1 MDYFFLGT
9 KSLGHENS
17 VIRALRRLWLG
28 RLVKIYPC
36 IIHQNKS
43 AAKSTCVR
51 DSLSLFAVSVMLCF
65 WLLSTARTRRLCVA
79 VVIII
84 IIIIIIDLIRFI
96 ERQNVERL
104 PCRCDNIDA
113 GSYWITWILVRFYR
127 CCYFTPRPGMSAKY
141 CDERVCMS
149 CISRKPHVQTSRNFL
164 YVLIPVLW
172 MTSCLPIIGEEN
184 TTPVG
189 YIFKVTRQR
198 AALRA
203 KFECLRL
210 RFYLWNL
217 L

>member
-127 CCYFTPRPGMSAKY
+127 CCYFIPSPPRYGCKVLRWA
-141 CDERVCMS
+141 CM
-149 CISRKPHVQTSRNFL
+149 
-164 YVLIPVLW
+164 YVLHMIAYP
-172 MTSCLPIIGEEN
+172 EN
-184 TTPVG
+184 RT
-189 YIFKVTRQR
+189 YKLHEIFCT
-198 AALRA
+198 
-203 KFECLRL
+203 C
-210 RFYLWNL
+210 
-217 L
+217 